1 MLVTFYNCK
10 TKQDFQEIVL
20 KPNPVPSKL
29 EKIQILDTLI
39 TFMSENN
46 HKNY

>member
-1 MLVTFYNCK
+1 MLVTFYICK
-10 TKQDFQEIVL
+10 TKQDFQESVL

-39 TFMSENN
+39 IFMSENN

>member
-10 TKQDFQEIVL
+10 TEQDFQESVL
-20 KPNPVPSKL
+20 KPSPVPIKL
-29 EKIQILDTLI
+29 EKIQILDTFI